1 MQRIS
6 SKFTR
11 SFLLALSAF
20 IAVTA
25 LLESA
30 DAQTP
35 PNPYKVV
42 DGFIKLP
49 AGRTWGAVGAVDVDR
64 NGTVWV
70 FERCGG
76 TRCDESKLDPILAFD
91 RSGNLIRSFGAG
103 MFVFPHGLGLDR
115 DGNVY
120 VTDAEGKDGK
130 GHIVV
135 KFSPEGKVLMT
146 LGKPGVAGPGTDVF
160 NRPTDVVVATNGD
173 IFVSDGHGGDS
184 NARVVKFSK
193 DGKFIKTWGKKG
205 SATGDFSEPHSITL
219 DTQGRVFVA
228 DRGDN
233 NRIQIF
239 DADGNFIA
247 EWKHL
252 GRPSG
257 VYIDANDILY
267 VGDTVPQGKR
277 TPAKQDGIWVAN
289 AKDGKVIAFIP
300 DIGLTKEASDAPEG
314 VAADAQGNIYA
325 AQTNS
330 RNLRKYSK

>member
-1 MQRIS
+1 MS
-6 SKFTR
+6 YAR
-11 SFLLALSAF
+11 SLVSALMVVVA
-20 IAVTA
+20 A
-25 LLESA
+25 LTVLPTENVY
-30 DAQTP
+30 AQ
-35 PNPYKVV
+35 PNPYKAV
-42 DGFIKLP
+42 DGWPKLP
-49 AGRTWGAVGAVDVDR
+49 AGRSWGAVGAVDVDR
-64 NGTVWV
+64 NGTLWV

-76 TRCDESKLDPILAFD
+76 IRCDDSKLDPIMAFD

-130 GHIVV
+130 GHVMV
-135 KFSPEGKVLMT
+135 KFSPEGKVLLT
-146 LGKPGVAGPGTDVF
+146 LGKPGTPGAGTDQF
-160 NRPTDVVVATNGD
+160 NRPTDVAIAANGD

-184 NARVVKFSK
+184 NARVMKFSK

-205 SATGDFSEPHSITL
+205 SAPGDLSEPHSITI
-219 DTQGRVFVA
+219 DQQGRVIVA

-257 VYIDANDILY
+257 VYVDVNDNLY
-267 VGDTVPQGKR
+267 VGDTLPQGKR
-277 TPAKQDGIWVAN
+277 TPGKKDGIWVAS

-300 DIGLTKEASDAPEG
+300 DLGATKESSDAPEG
-314 VAADAQGNIYA
+314 VAADAAGNVYA
-325 AQTNS
+325 AQTTS
-330 RNLRKYSK
+330 RNVRKYSK

>member
-1 MQRIS
+1 MLQARS
-6 SKFTR
+6 FTR
-11 SFLLALSAF
+11 ALVTVIAMLLLSG
-20 IAVTA
+20 I
-25 LLESA
+25 E
-30 DAQTP
+30 AQAQ

-42 DGFIKLP
+42 EGWPTLP
-49 AGRTWGAVGAVDVDR
+49 AGRTWGAVGAVDIDR

-76 TRCDESKLDPILAFD
+76 TSCADSKLDPILAFD
-91 RSGNLIRSFGAG
+91 QSGKLIRSFGAG

-120 VTDAEGKDGK
+120 VTDADGKNGK
-130 GHIVV
+130 GHVMV

-146 LGKPGVAGPGTDVF
+146 LGKPGVTGNGPDTF
-160 NRPTDVVVATNGD
+160 NRPCDVAVAANGD
-173 IFVSDGHGGDS
+173 IYVADGHGGDS
-184 NARVVKFSK
+184 NARVVKFNK

-205 SATGDFSEPHSITL
+205 TAPGDFDEPHSITI

-228 DRGDN
+228 DRGEN
-233 NRIQIF
+233 QRIEIF

-257 VYIDANDILY
+257 VYVDAKDILY

-277 TPAKQDGIWVAN
+277 VAGKKDGIWIAN
-289 AKDGKVIAFIP
+289 ARDGKVIAFIP
-300 DIGLTKEASDAPEG
+300 DLGLTKEASDSPEG
-314 VAADAQGNIYA
+314 VAADAQGNVYA

-330 RNLRKYSK
+330 RNLRKYSKP

>member
-1 MQRIS
+1 MPQPS
-6 SKFTR
+6 SRFAR
-11 SFLLALSAF
+11 SFLCTLSVVA
-20 IAVTA
+20 ATA
-25 LLESA
+25 LLLHT
-30 DAQTP
+30 DAYAQ
-35 PNPYKVV
+35 PNPYKEVAGWV
-42 DGFIKLP
+42 KLP

-64 NGTVWV
+64 NGTLWV

-76 TRCDESKLDPILAFD
+76 IRCDDSKLDPIMAFD
-91 RSGNLIRSFGAG
+91 QSGKLIKSFGAG
-103 MFVFPHGLGLDR
+103 MFVFPHGLGLDH

-120 VTDAEGKDGK
+120 VTDADGKDGK

-146 LGKPGVAGPGTDVF
+146 LGKPGVAGAGTDVF
-160 NRPTDVVVATNGD
+160 NRPTDVAIAANGD

-184 NARVVKFSK
+184 NARVLKFSK

-205 SATGDFSEPHSITL
+205 SAPGDFSEPHSITL
-219 DTQGRVFVA
+219 DSQGRLFVA

-233 NRIQIF
+233 NRIEIF

-257 VYIDANDILY
+257 VYIDAGDNLY
-267 VGDTVPQGKR
+267 VGDTLPQGKR
-277 TPAKQDGIWVAN
+277 EPGKKDGIWVAS

-300 DIGLTKEASDAPEG
+300 DIGVTKEASDAPEG
-314 VAADAQGNIYA
+314 VAADAQGNVYA

-330 RNLRKYSK
+330 RNVRKYSR

>member
-160 NRPTDVVVATNGD
+160 NRPTDVVVAANGD

-193 DGKFIKTWGKKG
+193 DGKFIKTWG
-205 SATGDFSEPHSITL
+205 
-219 DTQGRVFVA
+219 
-228 DRGDN
+228 
-233 NRIQIF
+233 
-239 DADGNFIA
+239 
-247 EWKHL
+247 
-252 GRPSG
+252 
-257 VYIDANDILY
+257 
-267 VGDTVPQGKR
+267 
-277 TPAKQDGIWVAN
+277 
-289 AKDGKVIAFIP
+289 
-300 DIGLTKEASDAPEG
+300 
-314 VAADAQGNIYA
+314 
-325 AQTNS
+325 
-330 RNLRKYSK
+330 

>member
-1 MQRIS
+1 MKLKTAFAIP
-6 SKFTR
+6 
-11 SFLLALSAF
+11 ALVV
-20 IAVTA
+20 IAA
-25 LLESA
+25 LMLHVE
-30 DAQTP
+30 AQAQ

-42 DGFIKLP
+42 DGWPKLP

-76 TRCDESKLDPILAFD
+76 TGCADSNLDPIMAFD
-91 RSGNLIRSFGAG
+91 RSGALIRSFGAG

-120 VTDAEGKDGK
+120 VTDADGKSGK

-146 LGKPGVAGPGTDVF
+146 LGKPGVAGAGTDVF
-160 NRPTDVVVATNGD
+160 NRPSDVAIAANGD
-173 IFVSDGHGGDS
+173 IFVADGHAGDS
-184 NARVVKFSK
+184 NARVMKFSK

-205 SATGDFSEPHSITL
+205 AAPGDLSEPHSIAI
-219 DTQGRVFVA
+219 DSQGRVFVA

-233 NRIQIF
+233 SRIQIF
-239 DADGNFIA
+239 DVDGNFIT

-257 VYIDANDILY
+257 VYIDVHDNLY
-267 VGDTVPQGKR
+267 VGDTLPQGKR
-277 TPAKQDGIWVAN
+277 EPGKKDGIWVAS

-300 DIGLTKEASDAPEG
+300 DIGVTKDTSDAPEG
-314 VAADAQGNIYA
+314 VAADAQGNVYA

-330 RNLRKYSK
+330 RNMRKYSK

>member
-1 MQRIS
+1 MNLKTAFAIP
-6 SKFTR
+6 
-11 SFLLALSAF
+11 ALVV
-20 IAVTA
+20 IVA
-25 LLESA
+25 LMLHTE
-30 DAQTP
+30 AQAQ

-42 DGFIKLP
+42 DGWPKLP
-49 AGRTWGAVGAVDVDR
+49 AGRSWGAVGAVDVDR

-76 TRCDESKLDPILAFD
+76 TGCADSNLDPIMAFD
-91 RSGNLIRSFGAG
+91 RAGALIKSFGAG

-120 VTDAEGKDGK
+120 VTDADGKGGK

-146 LGKPGVAGPGTDVF
+146 LGKPGVAGAGTDVF
-160 NRPTDVVVATNGD
+160 NRPTDVAIAANGD
-173 IFVSDGHGGDS
+173 IFVADGHAGDS
-184 NARVVKFSK
+184 NARVMKFSK

-205 SATGDFSEPHSITL
+205 SAPGDFSEPHSIAL
-219 DTQGRVFVA
+219 DSQGRVFVA

-233 NRIQIF
+233 NRIEIF
-239 DADGNFIA
+239 DADGNFIT

-257 VYIDANDILY
+257 VYIDVNDNLY
-267 VGDTVPQGKR
+267 VGDTLPQGKR
-277 TPAKQDGIWVAN
+277 APGKRDGIWVAS

-300 DIGLTKEASDAPEG
+300 DIGVTKDTSDAPEG
-314 VAADAQGNIYA
+314 VAADVQGKVYA
-325 AQTNS
+325 ARTNP
-330 RNLRKYSK
+330 RNSRKYSKSP

>member
-1 MQRIS
+1 MAS
-6 SKFTR
+6 NFAR
-11 SFLLALSAF
+11 SFLYSLSVVA
-20 IAVTA
+20 ATA
-25 LLESA
+25 LLLHTEA
-30 DAQTP
+30 YAQ
-35 PNPYKVV
+35 PNPYKE
-42 DGFIKLP
+42 DSGWIKLP

-64 NGTVWV
+64 NGTLWV

-76 TRCDESKLDPILAFD
+76 TRCDDSKLDPIMAFD
-91 RSGNLIRSFGAG
+91 RTGTLIRSFGAG

-115 DGNVY
+115 EGNVY
-120 VTDAEGKDGK
+120 VTDAEGKTGK
-130 GHIVV
+130 GHSVV
-135 KFSPEGKVLMT
+135 KFSPEGKVLLT
-146 LGKPGVAGPGTDVF
+146 LGKPGVAGTGTDTF
-160 NRPTDVVVATNGD
+160 NRPTDVAVAANGE

-184 NARVVKFSK
+184 NARVMKFSK

-205 SATGDFSEPHSITL
+205 SAPGDFSEPHSITL

-257 VYIDANDILY
+257 VYIDASDNLY
-267 VGDTVPQGKR
+267 VGDTLPQGKR
-277 TPAKQDGIWVAN
+277 APGKKDGIWVAS
-289 AKDGKVIAFIP
+289 AKDGKVSAFIP
-300 DIGLTKEASDAPEG
+300 DLGLTKEASDAPEG
-314 VAADAQGNIYA
+314 VAADAQGNVYA

-330 RNLRKYSK
+330 RNVRKYSK

>member
-1 MQRIS
+1 MKLKTAFAIP
-6 SKFTR
+6 
-11 SFLLALSAF
+11 ALVV
-20 IAVTA
+20 IAA
-25 LLESA
+25 LMLHAEVQ
-30 DAQTP
+30 AQ

-42 DGFIKLP
+42 ESWPKLP

-76 TRCDESKLDPILAFD
+76 TGCADSNLDPILAFD
-91 RSGNLIRSFGAG
+91 RAGTLIRSFGAG

-120 VTDAEGKDGK
+120 VTDADGKGGK

-146 LGKPGVAGPGTDVF
+146 LGKPGVAGAGMDVF
-160 NRPTDVVVATNGD
+160 NRPTDVAIAANGD
-173 IFVSDGHGGDS
+173 IFVADGHAGDS
-184 NARVVKFSK
+184 NARVMKFSK

-205 SATGDFSEPHSITL
+205 SAQGDFSEPHSIAL
-219 DTQGRVFVA
+219 DSQGRVFVA

-233 NRIQIF
+233 NRIEIF

-257 VYIDANDILY
+257 VYIDVNDNLY
-267 VGDTVPQGKR
+267 VGDTLPQGKR
-277 TPAKQDGIWVAN
+277 ASGKKDGIWVAS

-300 DIGLTKEASDAPEG
+300 DIGVTKDTSDAPEG
-314 VAADAQGNIYA
+314 VAADAQGNVYA

-330 RNLRKYSK
+330 RNMRKYTKGP